1 MAGIL
6 TTARTES
13 TDSERN
19 QRHLIRMWLTN
30 EEQALPEELKRDNQK
45 QLESGTLAGAD
56 RWPLEAWD

>member
-1 MAGIL
+1 
-6 TTARTES
+6 
-13 TDSERN
+13 
-19 QRHLIRMWLTN
+19 MWLTN